1 MAPGSALASA
11 MIITSLGPARPS
23 IPTVPAT
30 WRLASCTQGLPG
42 PTTTA
47 TGAIVAV
54 P

>member
-1 MAPGSALASA
+1 
-11 MIITSLGPARPS
+11 MISTSLGPAMPS
-23 IPTVPAT
+23 MPTVPTT

-47 TGAIVAV
+47 TGAMVAV